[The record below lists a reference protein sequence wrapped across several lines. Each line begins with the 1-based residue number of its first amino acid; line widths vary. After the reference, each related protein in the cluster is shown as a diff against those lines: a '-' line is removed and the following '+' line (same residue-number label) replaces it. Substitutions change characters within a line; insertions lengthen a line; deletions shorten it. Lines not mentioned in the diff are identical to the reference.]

1 MANMTNLT
9 HITMEN
15 NGETKKFFARY
26 ERELV
31 YQVEIAHPVYTNVQ
45 SMVDGKMTRSQNL
58 KAIRTTTR
66 TKTEVEKLE
75 ITAQEAKELIALIAL
90 HSIPHRIMNDGQVIE
105 IMEVE

>member
-9 HITMEN
+9 HISMEQ
-15 NGETKKFFARY
+15 NGETKQFFARY
-26 ERELV
+26 EREIV
-31 YQVEIAHPVYTNVQ
+31 YQVEVAHPVYTNVQ

-75 ITAQEAKELIALIAL
+75 ITAQEAQELVTLIDL
-90 HSIPHRIMNDGQVIE
+90 HSIPHRIMNEGEVIE
-105 IMEVE
+105 ILEVK